1 MPPHPAAA
9 SVPDLLRD
17 PGHNTRLKKPRLH
30 PPHTSG
36 REPPVPVLPASCGWT
51 GPGATFRTMETPEG
65 FAAAERNSLY
75 VRAAVAA
82 VAIASA
88 AFLPGARWG
97 LAGGG
102 AIAAAYLALW
112 AAAWLT
118 ARPRPFPLQRQT
130 ALLAAEAALAATAL
144 YTLGTL
150 GPAVALP
157 VILTAHYAF
166 LLGPRGGLAAGLAA
180 AAAVAVVIPLGN
192 APLGQSLAV
201 AIPLIAAAGAFAA
214 YAARQRDETYDRLE
228 SSRAG
233 ALDEAH
239 ARRVLSALLPV
250 ARADGESHAAR
261 AIAVALPS
269 VSGYPAAA
277 VFLRAIGSEE
287 LILAA
292 AAMGER
298 EAILAGAPPEAIDAD
313 TPAALAVRQGVA
325 IALGNRDGAAPLPA
339 WARERGFASGIAAPI
354 LADMDALGAVYALRK
369 DSHLPVLADLERT
382 ETFLALCARFLHASR
397 RRSSGR
403 PETDRLAR
411 VLEEAGRAED
421 VPSRQPIDIPGL
433 RLDPFT
439 ERISVS
445 DVVVSLS
452 RTEFALLHSLAETPG
467 SVVEPTALMN
477 AAWDRAAQPGSN
489 AVDVAMHRLRRK
501 LAKTPGGRQLVKT
514 VRGKGYMLVPPA

>member
-1 MPPHPAAA
+1 
-9 SVPDLLRD
+9 
-17 PGHNTRLKKPRLH
+17 
-30 PPHTSG
+30 
-36 REPPVPVLPASCGWT
+36 
-51 GPGATFRTMETPEG
+51 METPEG

-75 VRAAVAA
+75 VKGAVAA

-97 LAGGG
+97 LAGAG

-118 ARPRPFPLQRQT
+118 ARPRAFPLQRQT
-130 ALLAAEAALAATAL
+130 ALLAAETALATTAL

-180 AAAVAVVIPLGN
+180 AAAVALVIPLGN

-250 ARADGESHAAR
+250 ARADGESHTAR

-298 EAILAGAPPEAIDAD
+298 EAILAGAPPEATDAD

-325 IALGNRDGAAPLPA
+325 IALGSRDGAAPLPA

-369 DSHLPVLADLERT
+369 DPHLPVLADLERT

-411 VLEEAGRAED
+411 VLQEAGRAED
-421 VPSRQPIDIPGL
+421 PPSRQPIDIPGL
-433 RLDPFT
+433 RLDPFN

-467 SVVEPTALMN
+467 SIVEPTILMN

-501 LAKTPGGRQLVKT
+501 LAKTPGGGQLVKT
-514 VRGKGYMLVPPA
+514 VRGKGYMLVPPPKDVP